1 MKTIIAVGGGEI
13 GRTKIFP
20 DGSSCVMPIETT
32 KIDEFI
38 VKSAKKPKPSMLFIG
53 TATQDSVSY
62 LQIVREHFV
71 NRMGCKEV
79 TPLNIVQ
86 ENLSYEEI
94 ENKIMNT
101 DIIYVGGGDTTYML
115 DVWKRKG
122 IDKLLYKAYQK
133 GIVLAGISAGAIC
146 WFDWYDTMDDIKSLD
161 DLSLTQGLGIIKG
174 FAVPHYNTLTSEEKN
189 KINSLLIKESIKG
202 IALDD
207 CVALIYKDEKIS
219 YISCRNDRK
228 FYQIP

>member
-13 GRTKIFP
+13 GRTKVFP
-20 DGSSCVMPIETT
+20 DGTSCNMPIETT

-38 VKSAKKPKPSMLFIG
+38 VKSANKEKPSMLFIG
-53 TATQDSVSY
+53 TATYDSEDY
-62 LQIVREHFV
+62 LKIVREHFV

-79 TPLNIVQ
+79 NPLNVTT

-101 DIIYVGGGDTTYML
+101 DIVYVGGGDTTYML
-115 DVWKRKG
+115 DIWRKKG
-122 IDKLLYKAYQK
+122 IDEILYKAYKK
-133 GIVLAGISAGAIC
+133 GIVLSGISAGAIC

-161 DLSLTQGLGIIKG
+161 ELSLAKGLGIIKD
-174 FAVPHYNTLTSEEKN
+174 FAVPHYNKLTSEEKN
-189 KINSLLIKESIKG
+189 KINNILIKESIKG

-219 YISCRNDRK
+219 YISCRDDRK
-228 FYQIP
+228 YYQIP